1 MTMKY
6 IGKNYRCETLI
17 FPVSDEYLKMSY
29 LAENSWFGKA
39 VLEHYSD
46 LYITHMDICITS
58 SKYIHIIVV
67 IPGTS

>member
-6 IGKNYRCETLI
+6 IGKKYRCETLI
-17 FPVSDEYLKMSY
+17 FPVSDEYVKMSY
-29 LAENSWFGKA
+29 LAENSWFVKA

-67 IPGTS
+67 MPGTS